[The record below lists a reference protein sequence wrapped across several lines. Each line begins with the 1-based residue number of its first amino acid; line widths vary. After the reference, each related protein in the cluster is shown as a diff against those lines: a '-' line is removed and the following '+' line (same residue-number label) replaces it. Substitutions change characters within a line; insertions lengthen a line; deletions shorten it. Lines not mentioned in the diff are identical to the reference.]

1 MSGPQRDG
9 AVPLGGD
16 YGGVLPPV
24 PLNRPASAIGWAYVE
39 PGRAGAQGFTPP
51 FQPAGAPS
59 HLRRPASAVPEDA
72 EVLEVMARTQ
82 ATYKEPQQQQQQRQR
97 GLPPLVP
104 EEQGPGGGGHV
115 VSSRLGVSG
124 GSSGNLS
131 SRSAQYGMLVPPG
144 ASGASMAASDAG
156 AQQGGP
162 RPASASSLVYEA
174 RAKEAESLYGD
185 RACDMPAQRA
195 FRGCFAPMAAAC
207 APPRGEDGD
216 DYVEDSSHGGG
227 GSSLLAEASHSIA
240 SFFGVGGGE
249 GNAQQ
254 TAAALNAA
262 ARRAAFLANV
272 ERKKAAEQT
281 SAQQHQQQQQRGR
294 RAYVDP
300 VAAAASY
307 LGDTNAASRYVYQPQ
322 PVQLQ
327 EEAAPVDGGED
338 TYSPEELEW
347 QQQQQQQWQQGQ
359 AAGGGDDGAA
369 WRARLGGEEAGQQ
382 PYGGV
387 YAAPRGPR

>member
-1 MSGPQRDG
+1 MSDPQRDG

-16 YGGVLPPV
+16 YGVLPPV

-39 PGRAGAQGFTPP
+39 PGRPGAQGFTPP

-59 HLRRPASAVPEDA
+59 HLRRPAGTVPEDA
-72 EVLEVMARTQ
+72 EVLAVMARTQ
-82 ATYKEPQQQQQQRQR
+82 ATYKEPPPPQQQQQRQR
-97 GLPPLVP
+97 GLPPSLP

-144 ASGASMAASDAG
+144 AGPVAASDSS

-227 GSSLLAEASHSIA
+227 GSSLLAEASNSIA

-249 GNAQQ
+249 GSAQQ

-272 ERKKAAEQT
+272 ERKKAAEQ
-281 SAQQHQQQQQRGR
+281 SGAQQQQQQQQQQRGR
-294 RAYVDP
+294 RAYVHP

-307 LGDTNAASRYVYQPQ
+307 LGDANAASRYVYQPQ
-322 PVQLQ
+322 EGAGPV
-327 EEAAPVDGGED
+327 EGGGED
-338 TYSPEELEW
+338 TYSPEELDW
-347 QQQQQQQWQQGQ
+347 QQQQWQQGQ

-369 WRARLGGEEAGQQ
+369 WRARLGGEGDAGQQ

-387 YAAPRGPR
+387 YAAPRGQGR